1 MRTLLVLAW
10 ALLPCAALQAA
21 GVCDVTTYGAKND
34 ASARATRAIHDAIHA
49 CAKQGGGTVYFPPG
63 TYETGAIELASN
75 ITLNIDAGATLRFHT
90 DLSEY
95 PLVPG
100 RSEGTEGLTPAPLIG
115 GRNLQNIAITG
126 RGTLTTD
133 NAAWVRQA
141 GANAEARM
149 MWTDIQN
156 RLEKKEP
163 VPEADYRKAAL
174 SLRPAMIRPM
184 DSKNILIEGIHVVG
198 SSFWTIHL
206 LYDENVVV
214 RNVVIETF
222 QGANPDGI
230 DIDSSREVRVSDS
243 YFDTGDDAI
252 VIKSGKGVDGRRV
265 GRPSENITITNCTF
279 GRAHGAVVVG
289 SETAG
294 GVRNVTASNIVAKGT
309 EIGIRIKSGRSRGG
323 VIENLRFD
331 NWVIDKPL
339 KDGIVV
345 TNYYVRVP
353 EEPVSER
360 TPVFRNISISN
371 VSVSGAPVVAD
382 IQGLPEMPIAGL
394 RLRDITGAGKRGLQ
408 AFNTKGL
415 ELHDVKIDAAEGPA
429 FLIRDSSEL
438 ELDRVETD
446 QPVAKMPVIRL
457 DRVTGA
463 LIQGSRVWPGTGT
476 FLSTALQ
483 GMKAVTLEGNQLAG
497 AAAQSEESATDY
509 WQGIDSPDRA
519 LTRR

>member
-1 MRTLLVLAW
+1 MKCGSLLLFAC
-10 ALLPCAALQAA
+10 ALSVNAAS
-21 GVCDVTTYGAKND
+21 VCDVTAYGAKND
-34 ASARATRAIHDAIHA
+34 ASARSTKAIHDAIQA
-49 CAKQGGGTVYFPPG
+49 CAKAGGGTVYFPAG

-90 DLSEY
+90 ELSEY

-141 GANAEARM
+141 NGNAEARA
-149 MWTDIQN
+149 MWTSIQN
-156 RLEKKEP
+156 RLENKETI
-163 VPEADYRKAAL
+163 PEADYRKAAP

-184 DSKNILIEGIHVVG
+184 DSKNILIEGIHVTG

-206 LYDENVVV
+206 LYCENVVV
-214 RNVVIETF
+214 RNVIVETYP
-222 QGANPDGI
+222 GANPDGI

-265 GRPSENITITNCTF
+265 GKPSENITITNCTF

-331 NWVIDKPL
+331 NWVIDNPVRS
-339 KDGIVV
+339 GILV
-345 TNYYVRVP
+345 TNYYVRIP

-371 VSVSGAPVVAD
+371 VTVSGAPIVID
-382 IQGLPEMPIAGL
+382 IQGLPEMPIEGL
-394 RLRDITGAGKRGLQ
+394 RIRDVVGAGKRGLQ

-429 FLIRDSSEL
+429 FLIRDSSDV
-438 ELDRVETD
+438 ELDRVERD
-446 QPVAKMPVIRL
+446 QGLTGMPVVRL
-457 DRVTGA
+457 DRVTRA
-463 LIQGSRVWPGTGT
+463 LIQGSRAWPGTGT
-476 FLSTALQ
+476 FLSAAPGLL
-483 GMKAVTLEGNQLAG
+483 KSVVLDANDL
-497 AAAQSEESATDY
+497 AAAKAQTEESSMDY
-509 WQGIDSPDRA
+509 WQGIDSPDRGLA
-519 LTRR
+519 RR

>member
-1 MRTLLVLAW
+1 MKSCLLLLACG
-10 ALLPCAALQAA
+10 LAANAA
-21 GVCDVTTYGAKND
+21 GVCDVTAYGAKND
-34 ASARATRAIHDAIHA
+34 GSVHATKAIRDAIQA

-63 TYETGAIELASN
+63 AYVSGAIELASN
-75 ITLNIDAGATLRFHT
+75 ITLNLDAGATLRFHT

-100 RSEGTEGLTPAPLIG
+100 RSEGTEGWTPAPLIG

-141 GANAEARM
+141 NANTQARQ
-149 MWTDIQN
+149 MWTSIQD
-156 RLEKKEP
+156 RLEKKEQ
-163 VPEADYRKAAL
+163 VPEGDFRVAAL

-206 LYDENVVV
+206 LYCENVVV
-214 RNVVIETF
+214 RNVIIETYP
-222 QGANPDGI
+222 GANPDGI

-265 GRPSENITITNCTF
+265 AKPSENITITNCTF
-279 GRAHGAVVVG
+279 KRAHGAVVVG

-294 GVRNVTASNIVAKGT
+294 GVRNVTASNIVSKGT
-309 EIGIRIKSGRSRGG
+309 EIGIRIKSGRTRGG

-331 NWVIDKPL
+331 NWVIDSPL
-339 KDGIVV
+339 KDGILV
-345 TNYYVRVP
+345 TNYYTRVP

-360 TPVFRNISISN
+360 TPVFRNIAISN
-371 VSVSGAPVVAD
+371 VTISGAPVVVD
-382 IQGLPEMPIAGL
+382 IQGLPEMPIDGL
-394 RLRDITGAGKRGLQ
+394 RLSDIVGAGKRGLQ

-415 ELHDVKIDAAEGPA
+415 ELHGVKIDAEQGPA
-429 FLIRDSSEL
+429 FLIRDSSGT

-446 QPVAKMPVIRL
+446 HVTSTAPVIRL
-457 DRVTGA
+457 DRVTRA
-463 LIQGSRVWPGTGT
+463 LVQDSRAFPGTTT
-476 FLSTALQ
+476 FLSTAPGLL
-483 GMKAVTLEGNQLAG
+483 KSVTLDADDLAG
-497 AAAQSEESATDY
+497 AKTASEESASDY
-509 WQGIDSPDRA
+509 WQGIDSPDRG
-519 LTRR
+519 LSRR